1 MFHCHRPKSAFTHLV
16 ELLVVI
22 AIIGTLIAML
32 MPAVQSAREAARRTQ
47 CLNNL
52 KQYSVALHAYH
63 VANKSFPVGNVP
75 NRWWGFQSRLL
86 PYLDAQMI
94 YPMVN
99 YSYSGDCFQACNAQL
114 PGTDPGDQVQSVDMC
129 PNDPHAGEIWYI
141 PEQLA
146 GHHGCTNYL
155 GIMGTSNAA
164 NDGILLY
171 GPVIRHRSENYRR
184 HFAHADHGRGG
195 ISDELWG
202 WPYCGYGDGTGNGD
216 NLLTTYEGLS
226 EGTSAPE
233 HIFHFW
239 SYHPRVSHFAFAD
252 GSCRRLSYEIDFTL
266 FQALST
272 VRGRGKCCGSVAP
285 AISQPLRY

>member
-1 MFHCHRPKSAFTHLV
+1 MSHHHRPKSAFTLV
-16 ELLVVI
+16 ELLVAI

-47 CLNNL
+47 CLNHL

-94 YPMVN
+94 YQFVN
-99 YSYSGDCFQACNAQL
+99 YSYPDDCFRACNAQP
-114 PGTDPGDQVQSVDMC
+114 PGMDPGDQVQSVDMC

-141 PEQLA
+141 PELLS

-155 GIMGTSNAA
+155 GIMGTSPTAG
-164 NDGILLY
+164 DGILLY
-171 GPVIRHRSENYRR
+171 GPAIRIAQITDGTSHTIIMGER
-184 HFAHADHGRGG
+184 G
-195 ISDELWG
+195 ISDEFWG

-216 NLLTTYEGLS
+216 NLLTTYQGLS
-226 EGTSAPE
+226 EGNSAQE
-233 HIFHFW
+233 HVYHFW
-239 SYHPRVSHFAFAD
+239 SYHPGISHFAFAD
-252 GSCRRLSYEIDFTL
+252 GSCRRLSYEIDFAL

-272 VRGRGKCCGSVAP
+272 RAGGESVVVP
-285 AISQPLRY
+285 

>member
-1 MFHCHRPKSAFTHLV
+1 MSYYHRPKSAFTLV

-22 AIIGTLIAML
+22 AIIGTLIALL
-32 MPAVQSAREAARRTQ
+32 MPAVQTAREAGRRTQ

-52 KQYSVALHAYH
+52 KQYSVSLHAYH

-94 YPMVN
+94 YQMVN
-99 YSYSGDCFQACNAQL
+99 YSYPGDCFQACNAQL
-114 PGTDPGDQVQSVDMC
+114 PGTDPGDQVQNVDMC

-155 GIMGTSNAA
+155 GIMGTSSTAG
-164 NDGILLY
+164 DGVLLY
-171 GPVIRHRSENYRR
+171 GPAIRIAQITDGTSHTLIMGER
-184 HFAHADHGRGG
+184 G

-252 GSCRRLSYEIDFTL
+252 GSCRRLSYEIDFAL

-272 VRGRGKCCGSVAP
+272 RAGGESVVVP
-285 AISQPLRY
+285 